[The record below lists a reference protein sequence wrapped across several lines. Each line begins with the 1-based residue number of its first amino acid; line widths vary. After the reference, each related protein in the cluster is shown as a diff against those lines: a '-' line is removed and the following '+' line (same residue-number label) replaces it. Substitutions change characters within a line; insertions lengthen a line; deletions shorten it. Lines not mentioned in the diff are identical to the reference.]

1 MRNSSDGM
9 LAWGGLPPIHYDE
22 NVTASADIIIAKLSE
37 REGAAWSRSF
47 YTIIP
52 DGLKWGTT
60 TDEAKYPYIID
71 TGTTMMHLPPPLAE
85 TIAAAFEPK
94 AVYLYQ

>member
-1 MRNSSDGM
+1 MKQ
-9 LAWGGLPPIHYDE
+9 
-22 NVTASADIIIAKLSE
+22 AKLSE

-71 TGTTMMHLPPPLAE
+71 TGTTMMHLPPRE
-85 TIAAAFEPK
+85 
-94 AVYLYQ
+94 